1 MARAVE
7 MAVRL
12 TESSILALLSEDMKL
27 LILPLDKL
35 LQVSFPLPSKRYGR
49 PENKCQQ
56 EGEKRQQNKLTGH
69 S

>member
-27 LILPLDKL
+27 LILPPGQVATSIIPIAIEKIWQARE
-35 LQVSFPLPSKRYGR
+35 QVSAGR
-49 PENKCQQ
+49 
-56 EGEKRQQNKLTGH
+56 
-69 S
+69 